1 MEIVIKLCEA
11 DKPNSRGIVYPKGVI
26 DSIVANFKPCLGE
39 ADYPEGL
46 DVSLDRVSHE
56 VTDLYIE
63 NGSLMAKVKVL
74 DTPMGKILKTLV
86 DATDNKVSFGMVGTG
101 TPVEPNVRPDDFE
114 LRQIH
119 SILEPAKPHE

>member
-1 MEIVIKLCEA
+1 MEFETLLCEA
-11 DKPNSRGIVYPKGVI
+11 DKPNARGIIYPKSVLE
-26 DSIVANFKPCLGE
+26 SIVANFKPGLGE
-39 ADYPEGL
+39 AGYPEGL

-63 NGSLMAKVKVL
+63 NGSLMAKIKVL

-86 DATDNKVSFGMVGTG
+86 DATNNGISFGMVGTG